1 MEKGALYL
9 IPTSLSG
16 KPLTEIYPETILDTI
31 RTLKYFVVETPKIGR
46 SFLKGLNPNRQT
58 SSLTFYELNENSY
71 GSIKDAITT
80 LLNGDSVG
88 VMSDAGY
95 PAIGDMGADL
105 VRKAHT
111 SEIEV
116 ITLHGPSSILQSL
129 ASSGL
134 GGQNF
139 KFNGYLPKEQGDR
152 KRKILEIERRSSQ
165 EQQCEIFIE
174 TPYRAQ
180 YIFEDI
186 LSICKPTS
194 MLSMGINIEMDN
206 QKYMTK
212 TIKEYRE
219 MKLNINKQQVV
230 FILRA

>member
-1 MEKGALYL
+1 MEKGTLYL

-16 KPLTEIYPETILDTI
+16 KPLTDIYPESILDI
-31 RTLKYFVVETPKIGR
+31 LRTLDHIVVETPKIGR

-58 SSLTFYELNENSY
+58 SSLTFYELNENNRN
-71 GSIKDAITT
+71 SISDVITT
-80 LLNGDSVG
+80 LLNGHSVG

-105 VRKAHT
+105 VMKAHI
-111 SEIEV
+111 SEINV
-116 ITLHGPSSILQSL
+116 ITFHGPSSILQSL

-139 KFNGYLPKEQGDR
+139 KFNGYLPKDQEDR
-152 KRKILEIERRSSQ
+152 RRKILAIERRSSQ
-165 EQQCEIFIE
+165 ENQTEIFIE

-194 MLSMGINIEMDN
+194 MLSMGINIEMAD
-206 QKYMTK
+206 QKYITK
-212 TIKEYRE
+212 TIRE
-219 MKLNINKQQVV
+219 FRNMKLNLNKQQVV
-230 FILRA
+230 FILKA